1 MSSKRKP
8 PIDPAE
14 VANKRILAD
23 RQARID
29 AQKTEEALATDLGL
43 DIKPEPSQS
52 DDPVEFLRDEFDRKT
67 FGEAFPTFT
76 RIVYGPDPLLTNCP
90 EIKDRIE
97 AMGLERYA
105 QITAETILQ
114 KGEKAVPNP
123 FMQKGLRNAIAKFGA
138 QKVAD
143 AFAKRILQIPVHT
156 VEVEADRSD
165 AMIFA
170 QPMEEAV
177 QMYGTPGMRAKFLS
191 ERCIGVLGMRGY
203 QIVKDKKGDP
213 VKVGTLIMG
222 EIPIRMAEAR
232 QRHFAQESENA
243 VAEAEEA
250 FENASERA
258 MRDAGGAPGVS
269 VLRDRDNVTASAS
282 ENESLVGRSRETGF
296 KVERQR

>member
-1 MSSKRKP
+1 MSTKRKP
-8 PIDPAE
+8 LDPAE
-14 VANKRILAD
+14 VANKRILAE

-29 AQKTEEALATDLGL
+29 AEKDAQALESDLGL
-43 DIKPEPSQS
+43 NIKPQQPEADNPA
-52 DDPVEFLRDEFDRKT
+52 EFLRDEFDRKT
-67 FGEAFPTFT
+67 FGEAFPTYT
-76 RIVYGPDPLLTNCP
+76 RIVYGPHPILTNFP
-90 EIKDRIE
+90 DIKDRIE
-97 AMGLERYA
+97 QMGLERFA
-105 QITAETILQ
+105 QLTAETILL

-123 FMQKGLRNAIAKFGA
+123 VMQKTLRNAIAKFGA
-138 QKVAD
+138 QAVAN
-143 AFAKRILQIPVHT
+143 AFRERMMEIPVHEI
-156 VEVEADRSD
+156 EVEADRSD

-177 QMYGTPGMRAKFLS
+177 KMYGTPGMRPKFLS

-203 QIVKDKKGDP
+203 QIVKNKQGDP
-213 VKVGTLIMG
+213 VKVGTLLMG
-222 EIPIRMAEAR
+222 EIPVRVAEAR